1 MYQLCEPAEENE
13 PRTVGVRVTADM
25 SREDLVHRILENGN
39 HPKESF
45 PWRDGNYHGRG
56 GFFELLVLEG
66 SEAIPLDKDDYK
78 VFFKHGSF
86 GNTSKDVFELSGEKT
101 NNVEVKFEAGNK
113 DLVSQGVVLDEGS
126 KFIIETVMGVWILEW
141 VSPQEMERLKNDGDP
156 IEAPPSDHK
165 LEPERLGR
173 LIWITGAPGL
183 GKSTTAQLLSK
194 EHGYVYYEGDA
205 FFGLRNPYLPP
216 DMDNPSVAQN
226 TSQRK
231 LVGAGAEER
240 RKMSAKFS
248 KVWGD
253 KLKGVEHKE
262 EDEREGYR
270 QLCADI
276 ARERA
281 RIGGDWAV
289 AMTIDSAAIREFVR

>member
-1 MYQLCEPAEENE
+1 M
-13 PRTVGVRVTADM
+13 
-25 SREDLVHRILENGN
+25 I
-39 HPKESF
+39 
-45 PWRDGNYHGRG
+45 
-56 GFFELLVLEG
+56 
-66 SEAIPLDKDDYK
+66 
-78 VFFKHGSF
+78 
-86 GNTSKDVFELSGEKT
+86 
-101 NNVEVKFEAGNK
+101 
-113 DLVSQGVVLDEGS
+113 
-126 KFIIETVMGVWILEW
+126 W
-141 VSPQEMERLKNDGDP
+141 V
-156 IEAPPSDHK
+156 
-165 LEPERLGR
+165 
-173 LIWITGAPGL
+173 TGAPGL

-216 DMDNPSVAQN
+216 DLDNPSVAQN

-248 KVWGD
+248 VVWGD

-262 EDEREGYR
+262 EDEKEGYR

-289 AMTIDSAAIREFVR
+289 AMTIDSAAIRDFVRWYS